1 MLSLL
6 TMTKKNNLEIYA
18 IEPDSPLRVLMFE
31 GKVHAGF
38 PSPVD
43 DFCLKNTIDLNR
55 ELIRHPATTFLAR
68 VVGDSMIDEGIDEGD
83 LLVVDRSLE
92 PDEHHL
98 TVCCIDGEFA
108 VKRLKMDHGKLYLM
122 PGNPQYSPI
131 RVTNDKNFMPWG
143 VVTWVIKKK
152 A

>member
-1 MLSLL
+1 MQK
-6 TMTKKNNLEIYA
+6 KKNLELYA
-18 IEPDSPLRVLMFE
+18 AETNSPLRVMLFE
-31 GKVHAGF
+31 DKVHAGF

-43 DFCLKNTIDLNR
+43 DFCLKHSIDLNH

-68 VVGDSMIDEGIDEGD
+68 VAGDSMIDEGIDEGD
-83 LLVVDRSLE
+83 LLVIDRSLI
-92 PDEHHL
+92 PDEMHL

-108 VKRLKMDHGKLYLM
+108 VKRLKISHGELYLM
-122 PGNPQYSPI
+122 PGNRQYKPI
-131 RVTNDKNFMPWG
+131 HVTQDKNFMVWG